1 MTVTICGDVG
11 TGSVPVTV
19 WGVGSGVV
27 VAACAMVPKSVVS
40 TRARTNRRVSELC
53 IGESPFQ
60 RKVRCAETRNF
71 GR

>member
-1 MTVTICGDVG
+1 MMCGDVG

-19 WGVGSGVV
+19 WGVGDGFV
-27 VAACAMVPKSVVS
+27 VAACATVPESGIIA
-40 TRARTNRRVSELC
+40 RASTNRRVSGLC